1 MCALKATVLSAVQ
14 SAEEAVDDLKIAA
27 KYVKRS
33 AAVHV
38 PGSVPTYSETLTDVF
53 VVMTRFESK
62 EVDEDR
68 VMASDWKGLVF
79 YRPELP
85 TFQINDFVRFE
96 SDFGDVRAGDY
107 RITYDDQVTAGGRT
121 ALHQLYLRKT

>member
-1 MCALKATVLSAVQ
+1 LCALRATVLSAVRT
-14 SAEEAVDDLKIAA
+14 AETAVEDLKIPA
-27 KYVKRS
+27 KHVKRG
-33 AAVHV
+33 APIHV
-38 PGSVPTYSETLTDVF
+38 PGSSPNYPETLTDVF

-79 YRPELP
+79 YKPELP
-85 TFQINDFVRFE
+85 TFQVNDFIRFVD
-96 SDFGDVRAGDY
+96 DFGDVRAGDY